1 MQLELQPRF
10 LSNVAGGVGIG
21 AYHPQTV
28 REALTLR
35 VSPAACVDPSR
46 SAALRGVC
54 WLLLPGAGLAS
65 GADVLGGGGRRTPA
79 ITPMNNVPMVKMPIT
94 LLRFGIFNFWKGG
107 GARDSAHLSAYF
119 VADSLVATVH
129 SPVLLVG
136 GASIPA
142 SMPKDVRTGGRHP
155 GATLVAVPQAGWCP
169 GCLQQSGAQEAW
181 PTLAASLQGVG
192 G

>member
-35 VSPAACVDPSR
+35 VSPSACVDPSR

-65 GADVLGGGGRRTPA
+65 GRTC
-79 ITPMNNVPMVKMPIT
+79 
-94 LLRFGIFNFWKGG
+94 W
-107 GARDSAHLSAYF
+107 
-119 VADSLVATVH
+119 
-129 SPVLLVG
+129 
-136 GASIPA
+136 
-142 SMPKDVRTGGRHP
+142 
-155 GATLVAVPQAGWCP
+155 
-169 GCLQQSGAQEAW
+169 EA
-181 PTLAASLQGVG
+181 AASELPQSLP
-192 G
+192 